1 MVGVGVGGW
10 LIMWIG
16 GEGAWTCTWL
26 SGGDVL
32 FCCTIGS
39 GLVVEV
45 PGLVTGFM
53 VRLVAGLLVGW
64 LPWLLLWLL
73 PWLLP
78 WLLVG
83 LFGFQLGLLG
93 WLLLV
98 ACVLL
103 LALLLLVIWKVASLA
118 DPSIALGL
126 FSSFCLWAMWNSCFS
141 RSYLC
146 LSSNAICSN
155 LAFVS
160 GSANAQRLLSSLAQS
175 PTRIPGLRA
184 RTLPLSSLE
193 NHMKAG

>member
-1 MVGVGVGGW
+1 M
-10 LIMWIG
+10 
-16 GEGAWTCTWL
+16 
-26 SGGDVL
+26 
-32 FCCTIGS
+32 IGS

-45 PGLVTGFM
+45 PGLVTGLM

-64 LPWLLLWLL
+64 LVW
-73 PWLLP
+73 
-78 WLLVG
+78 

-98 ACVLL
+98 GCVLL
-103 LALLLLVIWKVASLA
+103 LALLLLVIWKVGS

-160 GSANAQRLLSSLAQS
+160 GSANAHRLLSSLAQS

-193 NHMKAG
+193 NHMKAGTFRFGAFGSFLALAPLHRPWCGCITYSCFSRANLLLS

>member
-1 MVGVGVGGW
+1 
-10 LIMWIG
+10 
-16 GEGAWTCTWL
+16 
-26 SGGDVL
+26 
-32 FCCTIGS
+32 
-39 GLVVEV
+39 
-45 PGLVTGFM
+45 M

-64 LPWLLLWLL
+64 LFWLL
-73 PWLLP
+73 PWLLL

-98 ACVLL
+98 GCVLL
-103 LALLLLVIWKVASLA
+103 LALLLLVIWKVGS

-160 GSANAQRLLSSLAQS
+160 GSANAHRLLSSLAQS
-175 PTRIPGLRA
+175 PTRNPGLRA

-193 NHMKAG
+193 NHMKA